1 MHTGLDFSLFRRS
14 HCLYLQCRRSI
25 ASNTFKHLN
34 ISQISRSKSH
44 KRKYNVSNVYTYIHV
59 HMYIYAHIYTFKK
72 YKFMNKLKRSLRKKI
87 KELKYTRNANKLHNL
102 FHFCKIT
109 AGWDQHGDAN

>member
-1 MHTGLDFSLFRRS
+1 
-14 HCLYLQCRRSI
+14 
-25 ASNTFKHLN
+25 
-34 ISQISRSKSH
+34 
-44 KRKYNVSNVYTYIHV
+44 
-59 HMYIYAHIYTFKK
+59 
-72 YKFMNKLKRSLRKKI
+72 MNKLKRSLRKKI